1 MAAASIAG
9 ANRECLRRIQA
20 ATALLTDVRP
30 AREALPGMGPHTVL
44 HAGPPIAWA
53 RMCGPM
59 RGAIIGACLFE
70 GWAATA
76 EEATALAASGGLQL
90 SPCHHHQAVGPM
102 AGIVS
107 PSMALFV
114 VENREG
120 GTRAHATLNE
130 GLGRVL
136 RMGAYDA
143 SVIERLRWLNGSLA
157 PLLAEAVRRAGGV
170 DLKSLVAQALTM
182 GDEVHNRAKAGSA
195 LFARTMA
202 PHLAAAGGGEL
213 ERALEFL
220 AATDHFFLNLSMA
233 TCKAALDAAHGIPGA
248 TVVTALARNGTDFG
262 IRVSGTGDTW
272 FTAPAPEVKGL
283 YFPGY
288 GPADANPDLGDSAI
302 TETAGLG
309 AFALAAAPAIVQFVG
324 GTARLAVETS
334 EEMYEIT
341 LGEHETFKIPVLDFR
356 GTPVGIDVRKVVET
370 GITPAIDTGI
380 AHREAGI
387 GQIGAGLS
395 RAPMECF
402 VRALD
407 AFAHG
412 RGVV

>member
-1 MAAASIAG
+1 MAATPIVA
-9 ANRECLRRIQA
+9 ANREALRRIQA

-30 AREALPGMGPHTVL
+30 AREALPGMGPRTIL
-44 HAGPPIAWA
+44 HAGPPIAWM

-76 EEATALAASGGLQL
+76 EEATALAASGALTL
-90 SPCHHHQAVGPM
+90 APCHHHQAVGPM

-107 PSMALFV
+107 PSMAVFV
-114 VENREG
+114 VENRESG
-120 GTRAHATLNE
+120 VHAHATLNE

-170 DLKSLVAQALTM
+170 DLKSLIAQALTM

-195 LFARTMA
+195 LFVRALA
-202 PHLAAAGGGEL
+202 PHLAAARGAEL
-213 ERALEFL
+213 PRALDFL

-233 TCKAALDAAHGIPGA
+233 TCKAALDAAHGIAGA

-324 GTARLAVETS
+324 GTARLAVETT

-341 LGEHETFKIPVLDFR
+341 LAEHAAFKIPALDFR
-356 GTPVGIDVRKVVET
+356 GTPVGIDIRKVVET

-395 RAPMECF
+395 RAPMGCF

-407 AFAHG
+407 AFARE
-412 RGVV
+412 RGLG

>member
-30 AREALPGMGPHTVL
+30 AREALPGMGPRTVL
-44 HAGPPIAWA
+44 HAGPPIVWA

-202 PHLAAAGGGEL
+202 PHLAAAGGGEA

-233 TCKAALDAAHGIPGA
+233 ACKATLDAAHGIPGA
-248 TVVTALARNGTDFG
+248 TMVTALARNGTDFG

-324 GTARLAVETS
+324 GTARLAVETT

-356 GTPVGIDVRKVVET
+356 GTPVGIDLRKVVET

-412 RGVV
+412 RGVA